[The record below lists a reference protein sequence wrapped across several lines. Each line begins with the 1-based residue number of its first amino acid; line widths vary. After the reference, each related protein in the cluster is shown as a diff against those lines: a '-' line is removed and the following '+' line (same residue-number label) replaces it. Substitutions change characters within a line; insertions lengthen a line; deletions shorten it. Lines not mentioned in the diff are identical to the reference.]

1 MHTCAA
7 GRDERYARPRFLVF
21 RVRWAAMGGSA
32 KELLDRSLQ
41 STIKHTTTCRSEVHV
56 ETDPQDDVITPGL
69 VTHIVL

>member
-7 GRDERYARPRFLVF
+7 GRDERYARPRFLVL

-32 KELLDRSLQ
+32 KGAPRSV
-41 STIKHTTTCRSEVHV
+41 STEYYQHTTTRRSEVHV

>member
-41 STIKHTTTCRSEVHV
+41 STINTLPHV
-56 ETDPQDDVITPGL
+56 EVEYTLRQTPKTTSSHPAWL
-69 VTHIVL
+69 RT